1 VSIDADALRELFAV
15 SEAGTPHTVRHYLYL
30 PKRENAPAIVDEL
43 RRHGYQTE
51 ECVGADGINWL
62 VLASHWVVPTED
74 LMTSTRAFMES
85 LVAGIDGE
93 YDGWEAEVRQDT
105 DSPTRH

>member
-1 VSIDADALRELFAV
+1 MSKDADALRELFAV
-15 SEAGTPHTVRHYLYL
+15 SETGKPHHVRHFLYL
-30 PKRENAPAIVDEL
+30 PRREHAAAIVDEL

-51 ECVGADGINWL
+51 ECMAADEINWL

-74 LMTSTRAFMES
+74 LMTSTRAFMEF

-105 DSPTRH
+105 DPPTRH

>member
-1 VSIDADALRELFAV
+1 VSKDADALRELFAV
-15 SEAGTPHTVRHYLYL
+15 SKAGTPHNIRHFLYL
-30 PKRENAPAIVDEL
+30 PRREDAPAIVDEL
-43 RRHGYQTE
+43 RRRGYQTE
-51 ECVGADGINWL
+51 ECMSPDDLNWL
-62 VLASHWVVPTED
+62 VLASHRVVPTED
-74 LMTSTRAFMES
+74 LMASTRAFMES

>member
-1 VSIDADALRELFAV
+1 MSKDADALRELFAV
-15 SEAGTPHTVRHYLYL
+15 SETGKPHHIRHFLYL
-30 PKRENAPAIVDEL
+30 PRREDAAAIVDEL

-51 ECVGADGINWL
+51 ECMAADETNWL

-105 DSPTRH
+105 DPPTRH

>member
-93 YDGWEAEVRQDT
+93 YDRSEAAVR
-105 DSPTRH
+105 